1 MGTAPQSLLQAGV
14 TPALPGAVLHQA
26 ITTQQQIAGVL
37 MKQNSAFFGVGV
49 GQSLDDPQQAAL
61 VIYVDK
67 NQVPAQLPQT
77 IDGLRTRYIIMDRLH
92 VTRSYL
98 SATPMRSH
106 CMAHPAPEPTGGFGL
121 LSGKK
126 LRGLNVY

>member
-1 MGTAPQSLLQAGV
+1 M
-14 TPALPGAVLHQA
+14 LHQA
-26 ITTQQQIAGVL
+26 IATQQQTAPAL
-37 MKQNSAFFGVGV
+37 MKQNPAFFGVGV

-98 SATPMRSH
+98 SAIPSAQPLHGAPCAGADGWFWFAQREEAARAEPLLALPRSR
-106 CMAHPAPEPTGGFGL
+106 PLRNFL
-121 LSGKK
+121 LKK
-126 LRGLNVY
+126 